1 MRLTEILRKTAQ
13 GFTGPSAPEMFQPE
27 FNKLLKPLTGS
38 LKYYYDEE
46 DGVHY
51 VQIVD
56 TSIKFEPKTRYH
68 EQLIERFNGEVYRVL
83 ADLTLNDA
91 TDLFPFSAVQVD
103 TIYVDKDFQN
113 KGYSRLAY
121 KVAFKETKSTLV
133 AGNNQTP
140 GGRRNWVSLDKMPEV
155 EVIGYIRLLPRD
167 IEDSDIMEKVLERG
181 GQYEGKRGKYH
192 FFLFEAFKSTDG
204 SEMAI
209 DHENVIRL
217 YHDITG
223 TAKGINS
230 EVGLLARWIG

>member
-1 MRLTEILRKTAQ
+1 MKLNEILRKTTQ
-13 GFTGPSAPEMFQPE
+13 GFIGPSEPEVFQPE
-27 FNKLLKPLTGS
+27 FNKLLKPLTNS

-46 DGVHY
+46 DGVCTI
-51 VQIVD
+51 QIVD
-56 TSIKFEPKTRYH
+56 TDIKFEPKTRYH

-91 TDLFPFSAVQVD
+91 TDLFPFRAVQVD

-121 KVAFKETKSTLV
+121 KIAFKETKSTLV

-167 IEDSDIMEKVLERG
+167 IDDSDIMEKVLERG

-192 FFLFEAFKSTDG
+192 FFLFEAFKAADG
-204 SEMAI
+204 SEMTI
-209 DHENVIRL
+209 DYENVIQL